1 MVTAA
6 ATPLHDAGRS
16 EVDDWRTAIHEAS
29 HCVVGR
35 ALGQNVA
42 GCTIVPGDGYGGL
55 TWGPAFD
62 PSMRSND
69 TDVPDLCEAIGELMP
84 GAGEPCVNAAEIFA
98 HAHVR
103 VVDLMSGTA
112 GESLLHP
119 ECTPWVAHSDIRQAR
134 ALAGLICSSEESI
147 TAYLEFGA
155 EEARALI
162 LRHRGA
168 VLAIAEALLIHRT
181 LDAAMIDAII
191 SRAPDARAGL
201 IGPRL
206 RRTRLALG
214 RARKAEA
221 LFGMPSWLLVSGTKR
236 TWPDRAGWSQFDPIE
251 TLAWHTGGRLT
262 ASGYANLSVLREGA
276 RVAGYLSC
284 PPVYPSSSVARTIH
298 RRLVR
303 VRAIS
308 LPQMA

>member
-1 MVTAA
+1 M
-6 ATPLHDAGRS
+6 
-16 EVDDWRTAIHEAS
+16 
-29 HCVVGR
+29 
-35 ALGQNVA
+35 
-42 GCTIVPGDGYGGL
+42 GG
-55 TWGPAFD
+55 F
-62 PSMRSND
+62 
-69 TDVPDLCEAIGELMP
+69 GELMP

-103 VVDLMSGTA
+103 VVDLMSGTT

-191 SRAPDARAGL
+191 SRAPE
-201 IGPRL
+201 
-206 RRTRLALG
+206 
-214 RARKAEA
+214 RARRADWAKVTENAA
-221 LFGMPSWLLVSGTKR
+221 GFG
-236 TWPDRAGWSQFDPIE
+236 AG
-251 TLAWHTGGRLT
+251 
-262 ASGYANLSVLREGA
+262 
-276 RVAGYLSC
+276 
-284 PPVYPSSSVARTIH
+284 
-298 RRLVR
+298 
-303 VRAIS
+303 
-308 LPQMA
+308 